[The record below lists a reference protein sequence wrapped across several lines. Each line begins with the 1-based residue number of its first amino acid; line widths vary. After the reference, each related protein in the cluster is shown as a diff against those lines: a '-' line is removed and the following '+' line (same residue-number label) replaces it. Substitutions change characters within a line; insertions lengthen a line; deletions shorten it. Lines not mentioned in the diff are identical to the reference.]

1 MRERRGGTVV
11 AQRAAGTPPLQL
23 IVETLTP
30 VAAPTIVAM
39 DGHPKSWMP
48 LRNFRHTRN
57 RLVAD
62 EVRSAVRTVRE
73 SAEAVDSVLQPWRG
87 QRARVLGR
95 PVLGFSGAVH
105 AVQIWVGDA
114 DTDTP
119 GRAAAVAAIEWSAR
133 SHSIEL
139 NTQSVGGYAEHPVL
153 THRRLIA
160 PRALQDV
167 VDIDPLLPFL
177 VKALAPTPDDHW
189 DGTAN
194 FQRRDHLRIVRMV
207 MRSMPAPHHEACRG
221 LAHDVTATSPPPMTS
236 PLITHTLNA
245 VTSQATRTA
254 VAVIDLNTSR
264 VVSWIT
270 HPVPDIQWAGVVDD
284 RHTPHPDDMVRI
296 FQAYDTIRGGAAQIE
311 VPNVRL
317 RRTDGAWTVVNC
329 RGTALRS
336 PNGVP
341 QLILTE
347 FNAVGTLPP
356 PPVIQRSPGR
366 NIGDLN
372 A

>member
-30 VAAPTIVAM
+30 VAAPTIVAV

-62 EVRSAVRTVRE
+62 EVRSTVRTVRE

-119 GRAAAVAAIEWSAR
+119 GRAEAVAAIEWSAR
-133 SHSIEL
+133 AHNIEL
-139 NTQSVGGYAEHPVL
+139 NTQSAGGYAEHPVL

-189 DGTAN
+189 DGTAT
-194 FQRRDHLRIVRMV
+194 FQRRDHLRTVRMV

-236 PLITHTLNA
+236 PLTHTLNA

-254 VAVIDLNTSR
+254 VAVLDLNTSR

-311 VPNVRL
+311 VPNIRL

-329 RGTALRS
+329 RGTALPS
-336 PNGVP
+336 PNDVP

-347 FNAVGTLPP
+347 FTAVGALPP
-356 PPVIQRSPGR
+356 PPVIQRSPGQ
-366 NIGDLN
+366 NIGDSN